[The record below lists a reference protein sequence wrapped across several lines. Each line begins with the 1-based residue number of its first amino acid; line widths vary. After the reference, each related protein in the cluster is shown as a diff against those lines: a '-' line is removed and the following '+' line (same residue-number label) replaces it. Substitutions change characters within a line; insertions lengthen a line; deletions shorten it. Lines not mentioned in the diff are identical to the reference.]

1 MMAGIVS
8 VSQVDWCLTS
18 NTAALFSPV
27 GRFSMPVMRFWMPK
41 MAVPLSTA
49 SLSQRAHI
57 QYIVVLLTNSEAMT
71 TNSAHGM
78 TVRISHNMCKTERI
92 RGMANLRR
100 LGRLGNEK
108 ADSGRCKPA

>member
-1 MMAGIVS
+1 
-8 VSQVDWCLTS
+8 
-18 NTAALFSPV
+18 
-27 GRFSMPVMRFWMPK
+27 
-41 MAVPLSTA
+41 MAVPLPTA

-100 LGRLGNEK
+100 LGRLWGGQSRFMALQTCLK
-108 ADSGRCKPA
+108 SAIYSVSGLLRILHERWQLFFL